1 MTALIIV
8 LVILSVLAV
17 LLLLPIGV
25 KFDFDGQTFFKVKY
39 AGITVYKQ
47 SPQKEENAEPPS
59 EEKSAAENTEKENF
73 FLRLKNRLGVTGTIK
88 ALFGLVSAVL
98 SKLKKFL
105 RYVSFK
111 VLKIS
116 IAVGSD
122 NAAATAIEYG
132 SVCTAVYPAVSIIT
146 SVSRVKFKQVD
157 IRSDFNSEST
167 TFVCSAELSVP
178 LVCGI
183 VLGVGIMKEIYRFK
197 TENNL

>member
-8 LVILSVLAV
+8 LVILSVLAG

-25 KFDFDGQTFFKVKY
+25 KFYFFGQTFFKVKY

-73 FLRLKNRLGVTGTIK
+73 FLKLKSRLGVTGAIK

-111 VLKIS
+111 VLKIN

-157 IRSDFNSEST
+157 IRSDFNSENT

>member
-8 LVILSVLAV
+8 LVILSVLAG

-25 KFDFDGQTFFKVKY
+25 KFDFYGQTFFKVKY

-73 FLRLKNRLGVTGTIK
+73 FLKLKSRLGVTGAIK

-111 VLKIS
+111 VLKIN

-157 IRSDFNSEST
+157 IRSDFNSENT

>member
-47 SPQKEENAEPPS
+47 SPQKEEIAEPPS

-73 FLRLKNRLGVTGTIK
+73 FLKLKSRLGVTGAIK

-111 VLKIS
+111 VLKIN

-157 IRSDFNSEST
+157 IRSDFNSENT